1 MIFKFLKKLFTRKPK
16 EVSVVHS
23 AAVNDLPTFSI
34 RNKEG
39 ERIPFWKVDSE
50 EMKEVFDG
58 YRKEAENTT
67 AEQSKKVLWGKD
79 FAAKWYVKL

>member
-1 MIFKFLKKLFTRKPK
+1 MILKFLKKLFKRKPK

-34 RNKEG
+34 RNKET

-58 YRKEAENTT
+58 YRKEAKNTT
-67 AEQSKKVLWGKD
+67 AEQSKKVL
-79 FAAKWYVKL
+79 